1 MLLSRDFINYSEI
14 LSQLVNEENEL
25 NQDILAFCFNLFD
38 SETFIKALS
47 ILESRNLFLYLF
59 TPVPL
64 LETNANQQETLL
76 SSFYKNQND
85 SQYLKRIIIKEN
97 NEKDIV
103 FVDLDSWYCGC
114 EEHNRKYRDSM
125 DDLSSLVEKKQ
136 ELNTS
141 QNKTMYF
148 SQPPQEPEDFFAKI
162 PASKQYDSSCKIMCP
177 HLLAAAILLQSSMAV
192 FQHFLTKKET
202 CYIIKVES
210 MDEWL
215 RLQCN
220 IVV

>member
-1 MLLSRDFINYSEI
+1 MILSRDFINYTET

-47 ILESRNLFLYLF
+47 ILESGNLFIYVF
-59 TPVPL
+59 SPL
-64 LETNANQQETLL
+64 PETNEKQNKAFPVNLYE
-76 SSFYKNQND
+76 NQN
-85 SQYLKRIIIKEN
+85 SNQYMKRTIIKEN
-97 NEKDIV
+97 NEQDIV
-103 FVDLDSWYCGC
+103 FVDLDIWYCSC
-114 EEHNRKYRDSM
+114 EEFNRQYKETM
-125 DDLSSLVEKKQ
+125 DDLSSLLEKKQ

-141 QNKTMYF
+141 QSRTMYF
-148 SQPPQEPEDFFAKI
+148 SQPPEAPKDYFAKI
-162 PASKQYDSSCKIMCP
+162 PASKQYDSTCKIVCP
-177 HLLAAAILLQSSMAV
+177 HLLAASILLQSSATV

-202 CYIIKVES
+202 CYVIKVES